1 MPATLSNPFAPTPPT
16 AERNERRHR
25 SSRHAQ
31 DNSPPFAL
39 LPEEDVFHQGRGVY
53 VHRGRGGAELPL
65 YQLQRST
72 LFISRMR
79 IVLVFES
86 RGGATEL
93 EEAAPRRV
101 WSMPLEHVDGEELVT
116 SGPRPYLRFESSA
129 PYSEG
134 VFEVHCAIP
143 DQQQATQAMIRTFIV
158 LLGRLFE
165 SRFPATLEPVEG
177 ACEGAGAE
185 TCSLA
190 PALALAPGAGALLG
204 DDPAS
209 PLGAKQEP
217 RSGSPAARRPPLSL
231 TLPPI
236 AGAVPR
242 ERAPGSP
249 GPAAGP
255 LVPHAP
261 AHGAGEAMYC
271 LRVPYVDT
279 ATGEVQVAVRTFERR
294 RAAFLDRATGQL
306 YLAEEQ
312 RPQPPRPAHPAP
324 TPRPAPGRPPSA
336 PPSAASPRR
345 DRIDGHRRC
354 VTGKVHARSGI
365 SAAPGARLR
374 ITAQEYRTFGRS
386 KASVLPAVGENTHFD
401 WFRGRLQLPCASR
414 RLFGSRSRCC
424 VARLA

>member
-79 IVLVFES
+79 I
-86 RGGATEL
+86 
-93 EEAAPRRV
+93 
-101 WSMPLEHVDGEELVT
+101 
-116 SGPRPYLRFESSA
+116 SSA

-143 DQQQATQAMIRTFIV
+143 DQQQATQAMIRTFFV

-217 RSGSPAARRPPLSL
+217 RSGSPPREGRPEPDAAA
-231 TLPPI
+231 I

-249 GPAAGP
+249 GPRRGPRAAR
-255 LVPHAP
+255 A
-261 AHGAGEAMYC
+261 GARGGEAMYC

-279 ATGEVQVAVRTFERR
+279 ATGRCRWHLA
-294 RAAFLDRATGQL
+294 QL
-306 YLAEEQ
+306 
-312 RPQPPRPAHPAP
+312 
-324 TPRPAPGRPPSA
+324 SA
-336 PPSAASPRR
+336 LCALYTE
-345 DRIDGHRRC
+345 ID
-354 VTGKVHARSGI
+354 RSG
-365 SAAPGARLR
+365 
-374 ITAQEYRTFGRS
+374 
-386 KASVLPAVGENTHFD
+386 H
-401 WFRGRLQLPCASR
+401 
-414 RLFGSRSRCC
+414 
-424 VARLA
+424 